1 MTKLT
6 RPRKKPGARHKPAL
20 GPVHLLV
27 MKVMADAERNG
38 ETRRTLDQIH
48 ERINREMAAMLPVDG
63 SA

>member
-1 MTKLT
+1 
-6 RPRKKPGARHKPAL
+6 
-20 GPVHLLV
+20 